1 MHCTAL
7 QIKAAQVFGIIGY
20 VLSGLMLCL
29 ALFMRKRIS
38 LANGIMK
45 ESARAINAVP
55 LMTLM
60 PIISAI
66 ATVAFFI
73 PFVYY
78 GESHA
83 QLLSVV
89 CDSCL
94 AHSSAVGL

>member
-1 MHCTAL
+1 M
-7 QIKAAQVFGIIGY
+7 FGIIGW
-20 VLSGLMLCL
+20 VLAALFACL

-55 LMTLM
+55 LLTLM
-60 PIISAI
+60 PIFEAV

-78 GESHA
+78 GEL
-83 QLLSVV
+83 QPTLT
-89 CDSCL
+89 
-94 AHSSAVGL
+94 VGGIRHPCR